1 MTSVPSEYLEE
12 ASSGASSVHEAIG
25 AHEDDDYPTRESER
39 DFSVEQ
45 IFELLASKLPGY
57 EVRDSQLELARQIE
71 RSFQSGKTGIFEA
84 GTGVGKSFAAIIPAL
99 LSGKKVVVSTATIA
113 LQEQYIN
120 KDIPT
125 LQRILPF
132 EFDAVL
138 LKGRGNYLGLRRF
151 HDHLLEQSIDE
162 EFVDW
167 VNSTMTGDI
176 SELEFVPPLDVWKE
190 INSDSD
196 DCLRN
201 RCPDFGSCFYFD
213 AKRRAE
219 KADLIVVNHALL
231 LADAASRGSILP
243 PYQYLIVDEAHHL
256 PDVATDAF
264 SLSVSNRGIK
274 RLLARAAK
282 KVNAPGPLLNEIEY
296 TAGQFFFHLN
306 QAARQQRMRLY
317 EAVEGFEDL
326 VEALEDLKTWMEEAD
341 FSHILDV
348 DLAREKAQLKAKSL
362 ISTICGYT
370 KCLGLLGDPSWDYVT
385 WLERTSANDVKL
397 EVVAA
402 PLDPSTYIY
411 DYVLQKPALISSVWM
426 SATLATGGDDPFAF
440 FKKSIGAD
448 RYVVQ
453 RQVSSPFDFENQAL
467 LYLPR
472 DMAEPNHSD
481 FMPQALSEIE
491 KIIELTEGRAFV
503 LFTSKNALNFAYEE
517 LAPVLPYEC
526 RRQGDMPRQKL
537 IEWFR
542 ATPHAVLFGTSSFWE
557 GVSIDGDQLSCVI
570 IDRIPFQVPDD
581 PVYEARCQE
590 MQQDTERSWF
600 NELALPYA
608 TMRLKQGVGRLIRT
622 KRDRGIVAILDN
634 RLTKKFYGRK
644 ILECLPSMRIIRSLP
659 SPSSHAMQDFLDL
672 GMEYNG

>member
-25 AHEDDDYPTRESER
+25 PHEDDDYPTRESER
-39 DFSVEQ
+39 DFSIEQ

-167 VNSTMTGDI
+167 VNSTISGDI

-370 KCLGLLGDPSWDYVT
+370 KCLGLLGDPSRDYVT

-402 PLDPSTYIY
+402 PLDPSTYIS
-411 DYVLQKPALISSVWM
+411 DFVLQKPALISSVWM

-491 KIIELTEGRAFV
+491 RIIELTEGRAFV

-644 ILECLPSMRIIRSLP
+644 ILECLPPMRIIRSLP